1 MGVLTAQKP
10 AKGIPCFLKVYVG
23 PLYFYERPPL
33 VPVFINQ
40 KKCEEDFHFYEN
52 RHKAELGVLQRA
64 LTEAEYPEQ

>member
-10 AKGIPCFLKVYVG
+10 ATGIPRFLKVYVR

-33 VPVFINQ
+33 VPVFDNQ
-40 KKCEEDFHFYEN
+40 KKCEEDFRFYEK

-64 LTEAEYPEQ
+64 VTEAGYPEQ